1 MPSTPEAIAVFQASD
16 ILYGPGQA
24 ANAGGVA
31 VSGLEMSQN
40 SMRLPW
46 SFEDTDQRL
55 RDIMQGIVAHSLDAA
70 KDYDREGD
78 LMFGANVA
86 GFVKVA
92 DAMVAQG
99 VC

>member
-1 MPSTPEAIAVFQASD
+1 
-16 ILYGPGQA
+16 
-24 ANAGGVA
+24 
-31 VSGLEMSQN
+31 MSQN

-70 KDYDREGD
+70 KDYGREGD